1 MLTFPAMIVTNA
13 VPVEALIQA
22 VEQADSPDR
31 LVTAVQALVESHSEA
46 GIPTLIA
53 VLGYNNPA
61 AAITAVEGLIQLGE
75 IAVPYLLTQ
84 IDDYNYG
91 ARAYS
96 FRVLAAIADPRALE
110 TLLTAAATDFAPSVR
125 RAAIKGLGTLRWQ
138 HLPSDQ
144 LAAAQ
149 ARTVQALVQIS
160 QDSDWSIRYAAIV
173 GLQFLALSLQ
183 DNPSQLWDQILER
196 LESLRLQDPDPA
208 IQARAQLA
216 QRQLQT
222 SVQSSNWAP

>member
-1 MLTFPAMIVTNA
+1 MTVTNA

-22 VEQADSPDR
+22 VEQADSPEQ
-31 LVTAVQALVESHSEA
+31 LATAVQVLVESHSEA

-75 IAVPYLLTQ
+75 IAVPYLLAQ

-144 LAAAQ
+144 IVTAQ
-149 ARTVQALVQIS
+149 TRAVQTLLQTS

-173 GLQFLALSLQ
+173 ALQFLALSLQ
-183 DNPSQLWDQILER
+183 GSQPQLWSQVLER
-196 LESLRLQDPDPA
+196 LQSLRQQDPDPA

-216 QRQLQT
+216 QRQLQAAAAPE
-222 SVQSSNWAP
+222 SSP